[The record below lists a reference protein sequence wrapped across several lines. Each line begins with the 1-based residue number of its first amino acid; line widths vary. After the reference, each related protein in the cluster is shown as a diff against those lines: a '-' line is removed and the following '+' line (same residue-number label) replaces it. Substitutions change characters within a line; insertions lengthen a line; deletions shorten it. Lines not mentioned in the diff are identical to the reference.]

1 VLSLIRARDM
11 MLSAALVLNAMLFLD
26 FFPLP
31 NEVTAAEPQA
41 HSLKNA
47 LLFGTY
53 ESSIGMVRSLDDI
66 ARSSLNE
73 IREFTPVDRPSIIV
87 TTDAVGDQW
96 FLHWQIARYYLPK
109 QDFWVLYNGAQQK
122 QAEHVRRDQL
132 IETRNKGVP
141 LTVPVFREGRIIW
154 VIEPQSA
161 IYKQLAATQRL
172 QGGKYIFYTDIT
184 KDSPSIRIDDFDIV
198 PAVAGF
204 VPAQARSMSAVP
216 K

>member
-1 VLSLIRARDM
+1 

-31 NEVTAAEPQA
+31 NGVTAAARRAP
-41 HSLKNA
+41 SLKNA

-53 ESSIGMVRSLDDI
+53 ESSIGMVRSLDEVT
-66 ARSSLNE
+66 RSSLEE
-73 IREFTPVDRPSIIV
+73 IRDFTPVDRPSIIV
-87 TTDAVGDQW
+87 TTDADGDQW

-109 QDFWVLYNGAQQK
+109 QDLWVLSNNGQQK
-122 QAEHVRRDQL
+122 RAEHVRRDQL
-132 IETRNKGVP
+132 IEARNQGVP
-141 LTVPVFREGRIIW
+141 LTVPVLREGRIIW

-161 IYKQLAATQRL
+161 IYKQLAAKQKL

-198 PAVAGF
+198 PTVAGF
-204 VPAQARSMSAVP
+204 VPPQARSMSAVTE
-216 K
+216 